1 MLPFPMSFT
10 SNRPPKNS
18 APRPKQKAL
27 ASLAIPLV
35 AALAICPVA
44 LAEQAELGSAV
55 RKAPTASAPASAAH
69 RTTRLDYRVVAPGL
83 RIALAPPE
91 ARPLPRSATGGP
103 LRIGFHRSLPADF
116 QGELAGRLEWT
127 DLADGSVA
135 GSLAAASPGAAAI
148 RVALS
153 ARLPPK
159 GEIRF
164 FKPGEPERH
173 FRVTVPSDFH
183 TRSDGTLEPL
193 WSPVVEGEAI
203 GVEVTLPSRSALAA
217 FSLRVDKVSHR
228 SQGTVAT
235 AAQSSQCTGQVDV
248 QCRVGLFP
256 AGVQDA
262 VVRIVFEAEDGPSFC
277 TATLLNNQL
286 QDFTPYLLTANH
298 CISTP
303 AVARTLVASW
313 FYERPACG
321 STAAPVGSVD
331 TMGNSQLV
339 TTARDQDATL
349 LRLLGHRVP
358 LDAVYSG
365 WNPNPLTHPTDVY
378 GIHHPQGDYKKYS
391 AGETKGNALFGGD
404 GLHVVNSIA
413 VEWYDG
419 VTEGGSSGSGLFA
432 GGHLV
437 GTLSAGDAECGN
449 SDWYGNFSDF
459 YPKACPWL
467 NPDGVCVGRDMPLFL
482 SASNP
487 VRQGFARIVNRSDW
501 AGEVRITAIDDAGAR
516 FGPVTLALGAGRT
529 VHFNSDDLERGNPSK
544 GLAQGLGIGQGDW
557 RLELDS
563 DLDIE
568 ALVYV
573 RTADGF
579 VTTMHDVAPSFAT
592 ETSVGYFVP
601 FFNPGSN
608 TRQVSKLRLVNPTD
622 RTATVEIQGRDDS
635 GITPATAGLGLPP
648 GTARTITAHQ
658 LERGEGLSGRLGDGV
673 GKWSLIVASDTPI
686 QVMNLL
692 DAPTGNLANLSSPNL
707 GSDLARSGILPLFLA
722 AGNSQ
727 RQGFARVRN
736 QTSVPGTV
744 TIHAIDEHGRV
755 FGPAELRLAPLQTAH
770 FNSTDLEQ
778 GNPDKGLVGRI
789 GDGSGDWTLALT
801 TNLESV
807 LAWAYVRTTDG
818 FVTGMD
824 DVVRYADGKYAVPTL
839 NPGSNRSQES
849 SLRLINLGE
858 GEAALTIS
866 GIDDAGRRSGEVR
879 LTLGEDRSRTL
890 TARELELGTSG
901 IAGRLGDGAG
911 KWRLTVRADQPIA
924 VMSLLLSPTGNL
936 ANLSTTTAP

>member
-1 MLPFPMSFT
+1 M
-10 SNRPPKNS
+10 
-18 APRPKQKAL
+18 
-27 ASLAIPLV
+27 
-35 AALAICPVA
+35 
-44 LAEQAELGSAV
+44 
-55 RKAPTASAPASAAH
+55 
-69 RTTRLDYRVVAPGL
+69 
-83 RIALAPPE
+83 
-91 ARPLPRSATGGP
+91 
-103 LRIGFHRSLPADF
+103 
-116 QGELAGRLEWT
+116 
-127 DLADGSVA
+127 
-135 GSLAAASPGAAAI
+135 
-148 RVALS
+148 
-153 ARLPPK
+153 
-159 GEIRF
+159 
-164 FKPGEPERH
+164 
-173 FRVTVPSDFH
+173 
-183 TRSDGTLEPL
+183 
-193 WSPVVEGEAI
+193 
-203 GVEVTLPSRSALAA
+203 
-217 FSLRVDKVSHR
+217 
-228 SQGTVAT
+228 
-235 AAQSSQCTGQVDV
+235 
-248 QCRVGLFP
+248 
-256 AGVQDA
+256 
-262 VVRIVFEAEDGPSFC
+262 
-277 TATLLNNQL
+277 
-286 QDFTPYLLTANH
+286 
-298 CISTP
+298 
-303 AVARTLVASW
+303 ARTLEASW

-321 STAAPVGSVD
+321 STAAPVGGVD
-331 TMGNSQLV
+331 TTGSTQLV

-391 AGETKGNALFGGD
+391 AGETTGHEAFD
-404 GLHVVNSIA
+404 DVVNSIA

-437 GTLSAGDAECGN
+437 GILSGGDEECGN

-501 AGEVRITAIDDAGAR
+501 AGEVRITGIDDAGSR
-516 FGPVTLALGAGRT
+516 FGPVTLELGAGRT
-529 VHFNSDDLERGNPSK
+529 VHFNSDDLERSNPGK
-544 GLAQGLGIGQGDW
+544 GLARGLGTGQGDW
-557 RLELDS
+557 RLELES
-563 DLDIE
+563 DLYIE
-568 ALVYV
+568 ALAYV
-573 RTADGF
+573 RTTDGF
-579 VTTMHDVAPSFAT
+579 VTTMHDVAPGFAT

-608 TRQVSKLRLVNPTD
+608 TRQVSKLRLVNPSG
-622 RTATVEIQGRDDS
+622 RAATVEIQGRDDS
-635 GITPATAGLGLPP
+635 GFTPAAVGLGLPP

-722 AGNSQ
+722 AGSSQ

-736 QTSVPGTV
+736 QTSRNGTV
-744 TIHAIDEHGRV
+744 TIHAIDEQGRV
-755 FGPAELRLAPLQTAH
+755 FGPVELRLAPLQTAH

-789 GDGSGDWTLALT
+789 GTGSSDWALALT
-801 TNLESV
+801 TDLESV

-824 DVVRYADGKYAVPTL
+824 DVVRYADGQYAVPTF
-839 NPGSNRSQES
+839 NPGSNRNQES

-858 GEAALTIS
+858 SGAALTIS
-866 GIDDAGRRSGEVR
+866 GTDDAGRRSRDVR

-936 ANLSTTTAP
+936 ANLSTGTAP

>member
-1 MLPFPMSFT
+1 MMLPFPMSFT
-10 SNRPPKNS
+10 PNWPPKIS
-18 APRPKQKAL
+18 TRWPKRMGP
-27 ASLAIPLV
+27 ASLASALV
-35 AALAICPVA
+35 AALAICPTV
-44 LAEQAELGSAV
+44 LAEQAELGSAM
-55 RKAPTASAPASAAH
+55 RDTHMASAPASTAH
-69 RTTRLDYRVVAPGL
+69 RTTRLVAEPGL
-83 RIALAPPE
+83 RIALPPE
-91 ARPLPRSATGGP
+91 ARPLPRSAPGGP

-127 DLADGSVA
+127 NLSDGGVA
-135 GSLAAASPGAAAI
+135 GSLTVASPDAAAI

-164 FKPGEPERH
+164 FKPDEPRGGV

-193 WSPVVEGEAI
+193 WSPVIEGEAI

-262 VVRIVFEAEDGPSFC
+262 VVRIVFEAEDGPSVC

-321 STAAPVGSVD
+321 STAAPVGRVD
-331 TMGNSQLV
+331 TTGNSQLV

-391 AGETKGNALFGGD
+391 AGETTGHEAFD
-404 GLHVVNSIA
+404 DVVNSIA

-432 GGHLV
+432 GGYLV
-437 GTLSAGDAECGN
+437 GILSGGDAECGN

-487 VRQGFARIVNRSDW
+487 VRQGFARVVNRSDW
-501 AGEVRITAIDDAGAR
+501 TGEVRITGIDDAGAR
-516 FGPVTLALGAGRT
+516 FGPVTLELGAGRT
-529 VHFNSDDLERGNPSK
+529 VHFNSDDLERGNPGK

-568 ALVYV
+568 ALAYV

-579 VTTMHDVAPSFAT
+579 VTTMHDVAPGFAT

-635 GITPATAGLGLPP
+635 GFTPAAVGLGLPP

-744 TIHAIDEHGRV
+744 TIHAIDEHGRA
-755 FGPAELRLAPLQTAH
+755 FGPVELRLAPLQTAH

-789 GDGSGDWTLALT
+789 GTGSGDWALALT

-818 FVTGMD
+818 FVTTVD
-824 DVVRYADGKYAVPTL
+824 DVVRYADGKYDVPIL
-839 NPGSNRSQES
+839 NPGSNRNQES

-858 GEAALTIS
+858 SDAALTIS
-866 GIDDAGRRSGEVR
+866 GTDDAGRRSGDVR

-911 KWRLTVRADQPIA
+911 KWRLTVQADQPIA

>member
-1 MLPFPMSFT
+1 MMLPFPMSFT
-10 SNRPPKNS
+10 PNWPPKIS
-18 APRPKQKAL
+18 TRWPKRMGP
-27 ASLAIPLV
+27 ASLASALV
-35 AALAICPVA
+35 AALAICPTV
-44 LAEQAELGSAV
+44 LAEQAELGSAM
-55 RKAPTASAPASAAH
+55 RDTHMAPAPASTAY
-69 RTTRLDYRVVAPGL
+69 RTTRLVAEPGL
-83 RIALAPPE
+83 RIALPPE
-91 ARPLPRSATGGP
+91 ARPLPRSAPGGP
-103 LRIGFHRSLPADF
+103 LRIGFHRLLPAGF

-135 GSLAAASPGAAAI
+135 GSLAVASPGAAAI

-164 FKPGEPERH
+164 FNPDEPRGGV
-173 FRVTVPSDFH
+173 FRVTVPGDFH

-228 SQGTVAT
+228 PQGTVAT

-262 VVRIVFEAEDGPSFC
+262 VVRIVFEAEDGPSVC

-303 AVARTLVASW
+303 AVARTLEASW

-321 STAAPVGSVD
+321 STAAPVGRVD
-331 TMGNSQLV
+331 TTGSTQLV

-391 AGETKGNALFGGD
+391 AGETKGHEAFD
-404 GLHVVNSIA
+404 DVVNSIA

-437 GTLSAGDAECGN
+437 GILSGGDEECGT

-501 AGEVRITAIDDAGAR
+501 AGEVRITGIDDAGAR
-516 FGPVTLALGAGRT
+516 FGPVTLELGAGRT
-529 VHFNSDDLERGNPSK
+529 VHFNSEDLERGNPGK

-557 RLELDS
+557 RLEFDS

-568 ALVYV
+568 ALAYV

-592 ETSVGYFVP
+592 EASVGYFVP

-635 GITPATAGLGLPP
+635 GFTPRAVALSLPA

-755 FGPAELRLAPLQTAH
+755 FGPVELRLAPLQTAH

-789 GDGSGDWTLALT
+789 GTSSGDWALALT

-824 DVVRYADGKYAVPTL
+824 DVVRYADGQYAVPTF
-839 NPGSNRSQES
+839 NPGSNRNQES

-858 GEAALTIS
+858 SDAALTITA
-866 GIDDAGRRSGEVR
+866 IDDAGRRSGDVR

-911 KWRLTVRADQPIA
+911 KWRLTVRADQPVA